1 MLSDLLA
8 GDPVDLAWQMALLV
22 LLGSVCIGMFLGLPV
37 AFAFFTATI
46 LGAYLFNQDD
56 LGLIDMPAEIQKAIT
71 KFLFTPIALFLLMGE
86 ILLHTG
92 VAFKAIGAIDRLIA
106 RVPGRLSIVSIAGG
120 TVFSSLS
127 GSSIANTAILG
138 SVLLP
143 DMVKRGYHPTFS
155 MGPIM
160 AVGGIAVLIPPSALA
175 VLLASITEKSISQL
189 LIAGI
194 VPGVL
199 MALLFFAYVIIR
211 CSMNPNLAPAY
222 DPDTSHLD
230 NPIVV
235 QFNLFGWSKTFTY
248 DKRPRVKRFV
258 NRWLPFWM
266 YILPLMMIFVV
277 VVGSIFFK
285 WASPTEAAALG
296 CLAATVACYGFR
308 LFNNVIKVSG
318 VEGAQFSWRDMKT
331 ALMETAKINIMILLI
346 IAGSLVFT
354 QSMETSGAARGLL
367 NALTGWELTVLT
379 GLFLMMGVLLFLGA
393 FMDQVSMVLLTLP
406 FFIPLSEQL
415 SIDPIYLL
423 VLMLIVMEVSLLTP
437 PFGLLL
443 YVMKGVAPFNA
454 SLGQVI
460 KSAAPFILIKV
471 LILAFL
477 ILVPDIARWLPD
489 QLKDNVA
496 GSAPGGAVIYDE

>member
-1 MLSDLLA
+1 MLA
-8 GDPVDLAWQMALLV
+8 GEPLELVWYGALLL
-22 LLGSVCIGMFLGLPV
+22 LLGSVCFFMFLGLPV

-46 LGAYLFNQDD
+46 VGAFLFNQDD

-106 RVPGRLSIVSIAGG
+106 RVPGRLSIVTIAGG

-199 MALLFFAYVIIR
+199 MATMFFAYVIIR
-211 CSMNPNLAPAY
+211 CSINPNLAPAY

-230 NPIVV
+230 NPIVI
-235 QFNLFGWSKTFTY
+235 QLNMFGGSKTFTY
-248 DKRPRVKRFV
+248 DKRRGVKRFV
-258 NRWLPFWM
+258 NRWLPFWA

-296 CLAATVACYGFR
+296 CISATAACYLFK
-308 LFNNVIKVSG
+308 LFNNKIKISG
-318 VEGAQFSWRDMKT
+318 VDGADFGWREMHK
-331 ALMETAKINIMILLI
+331 ALKETAKITVMILLI

-354 QSMETSGAARGLL
+354 QSLETSGAARGLL
-367 NALTGWELTVLT
+367 DALTAWDLTVLT
-379 GLFLMMGVLLFLGA
+379 ALFLMMGVLLFLGA

-406 FFIPLSEQL
+406 FFMPLAEKL
-415 SIDPIYLL
+415 GIDPIYLL

-443 YVMKGVAPFNA
+443 YVMKGVAPEGTT
-454 SLGQVI
+454 LGQVVR
-460 KSAAPFILIKV
+460 SALPFVGIKV

-477 ILVPDIARWLPD
+477 IVVPEIAQWLPN
-489 QLKDNVA
+489 QLKDNV
-496 GSAPGGAVIYDE
+496 SAPPGGGAVIYDGDE

>member
-1 MLSDLLA
+1 MLDSLLA
-8 GDPVDLAWQMALLV
+8 GDPVSLV
-22 LLGSVCIGMFLGLPV
+22 WYGSLILMLGTVCAFMFMGLPV
-37 AFAFFTATI
+37 AFAFFTATL
-46 LGAYLFNQDD
+46 LGAYLYYPNQT
-56 LGLIDMPAEIQKAIT
+56 GLTSIPIEIQKSIA

-86 ILLHTG
+86 VLLHTG

-175 VLLASITEKSISQL
+175 VLLASITEKSIAQL

-194 VPGVL
+194 IPGIM
-199 MALLFFAYVIIR
+199 MALLFFAYVIVR
-211 CSMNPNLAPAY
+211 CSINPNLAPAY
-222 DPDTSHLD
+222 DPDQSHLD
-230 NPIVV
+230 NPVTV
-235 QFNLFGWSKTFTY
+235 QLKMFGGSKTWTY
-248 DKRPRVKRFV
+248 DGKRKRFL
-258 NRWLPFWM
+258 NRWLPFWL
-266 YILPLMMIFVV
+266 YILPLMLIFFV

-285 WASPTEAAALG
+285 WSSPTQAAALG
-296 CLAATVACYGFR
+296 VIAATAICYLFR

-318 VEGAQFSWRDMKT
+318 VEGAQFTWREMRT
-331 ALMETAKINIMILLI
+331 ALMETAKINTMIMLI

-354 QSMETSGAARGLL
+354 QALDISDATDGLL
-367 NALTGWELTVLT
+367 EALTSWDLTELAA
-379 GLFLMMGVLLFLGA
+379 LFLMMGILLFLGA

-406 FFIPLSEQL
+406 FFIPLADKL
-415 SIDPIYLL
+415 GIDSIYLL

-443 YVMKGVAPFNA
+443 YVMKGVAPFNVT
-454 SLGQVI
+454 LGQVV
-460 KSAAPFILIKV
+460 KSAMPFILIKV

-477 ILVPDIARWLPD
+477 IIVPDIAKWLPD
-489 QLKDNVA
+489 LLKDNVTD
-496 GSAPGGAVIYDE
+496 APGGAVIYDD